1 MTLERLTTIS
11 NAGISSN
18 LSITGIITATSFVGD
33 GTNIR
38 NAGEGIGK
46 AVGDTGNIFS
56 YVSVA
61 ATVTE
66 NITLDTS
73 NSGTSSSYV
82 LVSQSE
88 IHIETGIALTVGSGK
103 SLVINNVI
111 LPSL

>member
-61 ATVTE
+61 ATVRE

-88 IHIETGIALTVGSGK
+88 MHIETGIAVTVGSGK